1 MNVTNSQGFGK
12 GSGSFSIEHTGQ
24 RLGNIA
30 ITSSCATQREC
41 TCPRHRD
48 RLDCSYLP
56 VGDTSRC
63 CVYVWPKSHLC
74 LTPPRIFLAMSTHTS
89 ASSLDRRRDSQ
100 QSWTGSEIFRS
111 QSPNDVVA
119 QNNSTTKL
127 SGKAWGRIKK
137 FLLCKTDFP
146 SSIYYIVGNE
156 FCERFSYYG
165 MKAILILY
173 LTRVLL
179 LEDATAT
186 AVFHSFSMLC
196 YFTPL
201 FGAMLA
207 DGWLG
212 KYR

>member
-1 MNVTNSQGFGK
+1 MK
-12 GSGSFSIEHTGQ
+12 
-24 RLGNIA
+24 
-30 ITSSCATQREC
+30 
-41 TCPRHRD
+41 
-48 RLDCSYLP
+48 
-56 VGDTSRC
+56 
-63 CVYVWPKSHLC
+63 
-74 LTPPRIFLAMSTHTS
+74 
-89 ASSLDRRRDSQ
+89 
-100 QSWTGSEIFRS
+100 SWTGSEIFRPS
-111 QSPNDVVA
+111 FPNNVDVSL
-119 QNNSTTKL
+119 QNDDAESKL
-127 SGKAWGRIKK
+127 SGKAWGRVKK
-137 FLLCKTDFP
+137 FLLGKTGFP

-173 LTRVLL
+173 LTRVLAL
-179 LEDATAT
+179 GDNTAT

>member
-1 MNVTNSQGFGK
+1 MG
-12 GSGSFSIEHTGQ
+12 H
-24 RLGNIA
+24 
-30 ITSSCATQREC
+30 
-41 TCPRHRD
+41 
-48 RLDCSYLP
+48 
-56 VGDTSRC
+56 
-63 CVYVWPKSHLC
+63 CV
-74 LTPPRIFLAMSTHTS
+74 LAEMS
-89 ASSLDRRRDSQ
+89 AQ
-100 QSWTGSEIFRS
+100 I
-111 QSPNDVVA
+111 
-119 QNNSTTKL
+119 QNNATSTVQRQDSMK
-127 SGKAWGRIKK
+127 SWKAGGRVKK
-137 FLLCKTDFP
+137 FVLCKTGFP

-173 LTRVLL
+173 LTRVLSL
-179 LEDATAT
+179 GDNTAT

>member
-1 MNVTNSQGFGK
+1 MSAQIQNT
-12 GSGSFSIEHTGQ
+12 
-24 RLGNIA
+24 A
-30 ITSSCATQREC
+30 TSSVQ
-41 TCPRHRD
+41 
-48 RLDCSYLP
+48 
-56 VGDTSRC
+56 
-63 CVYVWPKSHLC
+63 
-74 LTPPRIFLAMSTHTS
+74 
-89 ASSLDRRRDSQ
+89 RRDSVK
-100 QSWTGSEIFRS
+100 SWTGSEIFRDVS
-111 QSPNDVVA
+111 LQNDDA
-119 QNNSTTKL
+119 KSKL
-127 SGKAWGRIKK
+127 SGKAWGRVKK
-137 FLLCKTDFP
+137 FLLCKTGFP

-173 LTRVLL
+173 LTRELAL
-179 LEDATAT
+179 GDNTAT

>member
-1 MNVTNSQGFGK
+1 MSAQIQNT
-12 GSGSFSIEHTGQ
+12 
-24 RLGNIA
+24 
-30 ITSSCATQREC
+30 ATLSVQ
-41 TCPRHRD
+41 
-48 RLDCSYLP
+48 
-56 VGDTSRC
+56 
-63 CVYVWPKSHLC
+63 
-74 LTPPRIFLAMSTHTS
+74 
-89 ASSLDRRRDSQ
+89 RRDSVK
-100 QSWTGSEIFRS
+100 SWTGSEIFRPS
-111 QSPNDVVA
+111 FPNNADLDVSPQNDDA
-119 QNNSTTKL
+119 ISLKL
-127 SGKAWGRIKK
+127 SGKAWGRVKK
-137 FLLCKTDFP
+137 FLLCKTGFP

-173 LTRVLL
+173 LTRVLSL
-179 LEDATAT
+179 GDNTAT